1 MTKHWLT
8 VSEGYRYKYWF
19 SLILFFIIGL
29 LLIYKDSIYITE
41 KVYVIFKKNDVFY
54 TNENNKD
61 IYYYV
66 KEGRVLEL
74 ARLKSKNTVEK
85 KLQKITNLNI
95 ITIDRL
101 SKIVHFSEYDTYNW
115 DKNKLDRLK
124 KIRMFIIEVDS
135 LNNKVKIQEVYQPFL
150 ESDEPL

>member
-1 MTKHWLT
+1 MQLIMKN
-8 VSEGYRYKYWF
+8 KYWF

-41 KVYVIFKKNDVFY
+41 KVYIIFKKNDVFY
-54 TNENNKD
+54 KNENNKD

-74 ARLKSKNTVEK
+74 ARLKSKNTVAK
-85 KLQKITNLNI
+85 KLQKIKNLNI
-95 ITIDRL
+95 ITIDSL
-101 SKIVHFSEYDTYNW
+101 SKIVPFSEYDTYNW

-135 LNNKVKIQEVYQPFL
+135 LNNKVKIQEVYQPFS

>member
-1 MTKHWLT
+1 MKN
-8 VSEGYRYKYWF
+8 KYWF

-41 KVYVIFKKNDVFY
+41 KVYIIFKKNDVFY
-54 TNENNKD
+54 KNENNKD

-74 ARLKSKNTVEK
+74 ARLKSKNTVAK
-85 KLQKITNLNI
+85 KLQKIKNLNI
-95 ITIDRL
+95 ITIDSL
-101 SKIVHFSEYDTYNW
+101 SKIVPFSEYDTYNW

-135 LNNKVKIQEVYQPFL
+135 LNNKVKIQEVYQPFS